1 MALLLLRGLWISIS
15 EGIYMAKVIG
25 IDLGTTN
32 SCMAVMEGGEPT
44 VLENSEGRRVTPS
57 VVAFTKTGERLV
69 GDAAKRQAVT
79 NSKNTVYSIKRF
91 MGRKFTEVE
100 EERKRVP
107 YKVVAAPNGD
117 AAVEIE
123 IDGKAKLYTPAEISA
138 MVLGKLKSDAEM
150 RLGEKITQAVITVP
164 AYFND
169 SQRQAT
175 KDAGRI
181 AGLEV
186 LRIIN
191 EPTAASLS
199 YGLDKK
205 KDEEIAVYD
214 LGGGTFDISVLEI
227 GDGVFEVKA
236 TNGDTHLGGD
246 DWDGRIMD
254 WILDEFKKEH
264 GMDLRKQAD
273 ALQRIKEE
281 SEKAKIAL
289 SSSQVYEINLPF
301 ITADASGPKH
311 IGMKLTRAKM
321 EQLCDDLFERT
332 IGPVKNC
339 LKDAGI
345 AAEKINEL
353 VLVGGMT
360 RMPKVVETAHNLVN
374 KTPHQGV
381 NPDEVVAVGAAIQAG
396 VLKGEVKDVLLLDV
410 TPLSLGIET
419 LGGVFTKLIERNTT
433 IPTRKSE
440 IFSTASDNQP
450 GVEIHVLQGERQ
462 LSRDNKTIGK
472 FHLTDIPPAPRGMPQ
487 VEVTFDIDA
496 NGILHVSAKDLG
508 TGKEQ
513 KITIT
518 ASSGLSKD
526 EIEKM
531 RKDAEAHAE
540 EDKKR
545 RDEIEQRNEA
555 DNAVYRS
562 EKMLKDNADKISGDD
577 KSKIEAAVK
586 DVKEAIKGGD
596 AAAIRSASE
605 KLNEV
610 WQAVSAE
617 LYKAAAEKARAD
629 KAHGQPGP
637 ETAAGEPK
645 GEEKKGKDEGPIIDA
660 EVVDEKK

>member
-1 MALLLLRGLWISIS
+1 
-15 EGIYMAKVIG
+15 MAKVLG

-32 SCMAVMEGGEPT
+32 SCMAVMEGGEPV
-44 VLENSEGRRVTPS
+44 VLENSEGKRTTPS
-57 VVAFTKTGERLV
+57 VVAITKTGERLV

-79 NSKNTVYSIKRF
+79 NSRNTVYSIKRF
-91 MGRKFTEVE
+91 MGRKFDEIQE
-100 EERKRVP
+100 EIKRVP
-107 YKVVAAPNGD
+107 YKVVRAANGD

-123 IDGKAKLYTPAEISA
+123 ENGKSRQYSPPEVSAMILAKLKA
-138 MVLGKLKSDAEM
+138 DAET

-191 EPTAASLS
+191 EPTAASLA

-205 KDEEIAVYD
+205 KDEKIAVYD

-246 DWDGRIMD
+246 DWDNAIID
-254 WILDEFKKEH
+254 WILDDFKRDNAI
-264 GMDLRKQAD
+264 DLRKQPD

-281 SEKAKIAL
+281 AEKAKIAL
-289 SSSQVYEINLPF
+289 SSAQQYEINLPF
-301 ITADASGPKH
+301 ITADATGPKH
-311 IGMKLTRAKM
+311 ISAKVTRAKM
-321 EQLCDDLFERT
+321 EQICDPLFERT
-332 IGPVKNC
+332 IAPTRDC
-339 LKDAGI
+339 LRDAGI
-345 AAEKINEL
+345 AAEKIDEL

-360 RMPKVVETAHNLVN
+360 RMPRVVETAHTLVN
-374 KTPHQGV
+374 KPPHQGV
-381 NPDEVVAVGAAIQAG
+381 NPDEVVAIGAAIQGG

-462 LSRDNKTIGK
+462 FSRDNKTIGK
-472 FHLTDIPPAPRGMPQ
+472 FNLSDIPPAARGTPQ
-487 VEVTFDIDA
+487 IEVTFDIDA
-496 NGILHVSAKDLG
+496 NGILHVNAKDLG

-518 ASSGLSKD
+518 ASSGLAK
-526 EIEKM
+526 EEVEKM
-531 RKDAEAHAE
+531 RRDAEAHAE
-540 EDKKR
+540 EDKR
-545 RDEIEQRNEA
+545 LREEIETRNEA
-555 DNAVYRS
+555 DNSVYRT
-562 EKMLKDNADKISGDD
+562 EKLLKESGDKLPASE
-577 KSKIEAAVK
+577 KSKIEGAVAAVK
-586 DVKEAIKGGD
+586 EALKGKD
-596 AAAIRSASE
+596 AAAMRTASE
-605 KLNEV
+605 KLNEA
-610 WQAVSAE
+610 WQTASAE
-617 LYKAAAEKARAD
+617 LYKAAGQQRA
-629 KAHGQPGP
+629 APGG
-637 ETAAGEPK
+637 ENSKTEPK
-645 GEEKKGKDEGPIIDA
+645 EPGAGGPPKGEGPIIDA
-660 EVVDEKK
+660 EVVEEKKN